1 MPPKEPMKTPISTR
15 RRTAKRRCHEERS
28 VVPMPIF
35 SASRN
40 PGNQENQEDR
50 KTRLP
55 PTGKIVGDLPTYPAI
70 SSSPTPYVDTE
81 KTLADRPKNTATLRQ
96 LQILPA
102 RANPARYPMPTIS
115 MIPGVGEGEL
125 VRSLEAKLGRKFP
138 VYFTRGG
145 NHIHYNTTSAEE
157 YFFIWDHLNE
167 HNANI
172 LRRENHQQALL
183 SRPLES
189 RSPPTTQPTVSA
201 AAAREATPQQTPT
214 PSMSVSSSRSAS
226 PARTPTPLLSA
237 NASRD
242 GSPARTPTP
251 TPQYEEEEEY
261 EEQDALPPRTP
272 TPDVAETILEPSPTP
287 SRCPT
292 PLPASTANETDAT
305 TTTA

>member
-1 MPPKEPMKTPISTR
+1 MPPKEPTKTPISTR

-35 SASRN
+35 STSRN

-50 KTRLP
+50 KTGLP

-96 LQILPA
+96 LQILPP

-115 MIPGVGEGEL
+115 MIPGVGEGDL
-125 VRSLEAKLGRKFP
+125 VRSLEEKLGRRFP

-251 TPQYEEEEEY
+251 TPQYEEDEEEY

-287 SRCPT
+287 V
-292 PLPASTANETDAT
+292 
-305 TTTA
+305 